1 MKIIFNTISE
11 TPGVYLFYNKH
22 GKVIY
27 VGKATNLRSRVR
39 SYFRG
44 QRTSRPIE
52 QMMHEVARVEHRPT
66 DSALEALILE
76 SNLIHELQP
85 QYNVEGKDD
94 KSWNYVCVTKD
105 AYPRIQTV
113 RGHELIPSRQR
124 QFAYVFGPYTS
135 GTSLKKAL
143 KILRKLFSYSTCMP
157 GASRPCLYRQMG
169 QCLGVCTGEIS
180 SRDYRKRVIT
190 PLAIFL
196 GGKKKILLK
205 RLQQDMRAASLAHDY
220 EEAARVRDQL
230 KALQH
235 IQDIA
240 LINKEFTED
249 TVTERPLRIEGYD
262 IAHISGTSMVGSMVV
277 FNAEGPVKSHYRKF
291 RIKTV
296 VGSNDT
302 ASLKEV
308 LERRLTHP
316 EWPYPDIF
324 LIDGGSAQLNAVHS
338 VLQESSIII
347 PIVGIA
353 KGPERKHND
362 FSYKPTTTEFAEW
375 VSKHKPLLIQ
385 VRDEAHRF
393 AQRYH
398 KTLRARSSLK

>member
-135 GTSLKKAL
+135 GPSLKKAL
-143 KILRKLFSYSTCMP
+143 KILRKLFSLVMLSDI
-157 GASRPCLYRQMG
+157 
-169 QCLGVCTGEIS
+169 EH
-180 SRDYRKRVIT
+180 
-190 PLAIFL
+190 PL
-196 GGKKKILLK
+196 
-205 RLQQDMRAASLAHDY
+205 
-220 EEAARVRDQL
+220 
-230 KALQH
+230 
-235 IQDIA
+235 
-240 LINKEFTED
+240 
-249 TVTERPLRIEGYD
+249 
-262 IAHISGTSMVGSMVV
+262 
-277 FNAEGPVKSHYRKF
+277 
-291 RIKTV
+291 
-296 VGSNDT
+296 
-302 ASLKEV
+302 
-308 LERRLTHP
+308 
-316 EWPYPDIF
+316 
-324 LIDGGSAQLNAVHS
+324 
-338 VLQESSIII
+338 
-347 PIVGIA
+347 
-353 KGPERKHND
+353 
-362 FSYKPTTTEFAEW
+362 
-375 VSKHKPLLIQ
+375 
-385 VRDEAHRF
+385 
-393 AQRYH
+393 
-398 KTLRARSSLK
+398 